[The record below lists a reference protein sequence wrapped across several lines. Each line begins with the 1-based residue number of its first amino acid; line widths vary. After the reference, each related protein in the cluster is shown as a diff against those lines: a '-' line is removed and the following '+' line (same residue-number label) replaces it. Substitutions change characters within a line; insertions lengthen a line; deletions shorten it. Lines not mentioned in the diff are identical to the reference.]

1 VRLLLDTVTLIYAV
15 ECPKR
20 LSKRAAAVLENH
32 ANLLEVSAVSLTE
45 IAIKSSL
52 GKLNISGEMIRQAVF
67 DLDLRILPYTADHA
81 YQLFDLP
88 MHHADPFDRQLIA
101 QALSEEIA
109 IITSDEKF
117 QSYKGLRL
125 IW

>member
-1 VRLLLDTVTLIYAV
+1 MRLLLDTVTLIYAV

-45 IAIKSSL
+45 IAIKSAL
-52 GKLNISGEMIRQAVF
+52 GKLNMSGEMIRQAVF

-101 QALSEEIA
+101 QTLSEEIA

-117 QSYKGLRL
+117 RLYKGLRV